1 MHVRKSFYLRMV
13 FVLLLPFVVLTQ
25 AAPVSYAMI
34 SDEYLGNPDHDIENN
49 ETDADTTL
57 SDSASVSMGAWEYI
71 KIFLA
76 LLFVLGLLLFVL
88 RFLNKRNLSYQQ
100 NSMIQNLGGQSVGT
114 QKSVQ
119 LLQIGSK
126 LYVVGVGENV
136 QLLQVIADPE
146 EIKEILALYN
156 EKIGNTATSPYIA
169 ELVNKFRIKS
179 PVEKQPG
186 NFSELLDKHLSQMKQ
201 QRSDELESWKEKEK
215 DKK

>member
-1 MHVRKSFYLRMV
+1 MHVGKSFYLRMV

-25 AAPVSYAMI
+25 VAPASYAMI
-34 SDEYLGNPDHDIENN
+34 SDEYLENPDRDIESN
-49 ETDADTTL
+49 ETDADTTI
-57 SDSASVSMGAWEYI
+57 SDSASVSMGAWDYI
-71 KIFLA
+71 KVFLA

-136 QLLQVIADPE
+136 QLLQVITDPE

-156 EKIGNTATSPYIA
+156 EKIGNTTTSPYIA
-169 ELVNKFRIKS
+169 ELVNKFRTKR
-179 PVEKQPG
+179 PVEKQPE
-186 NFSELLDKHLSQMKQ
+186 NFSELLDKRLSQIKQ
-201 QRSDELESWKEKEK
+201 QRSDELESWKEKEN

>member
-1 MHVRKSFYLRMV
+1 MHVGKSFYLRMV

-25 AAPVSYAMI
+25 VAPASYAMI
-34 SDEYLGNPDHDIENN
+34 SDEYLENPDRDIESN
-49 ETDADTTL
+49 ETDADTTI
-57 SDSASVSMGAWEYI
+57 SDSASVSMGAWDYI
-71 KIFLA
+71 KVFLA

-126 LYVVGVGENV
+126 LYIVGVGENV
-136 QLLQVIADPE
+136 QLLQVITDPE

-156 EKIGNTATSPYIA
+156 EKIGNTTTSPYIA
-169 ELVNKFRIKS
+169 ELVNKFRTKR
-179 PVEKQPG
+179 PVEKQPE
-186 NFSELLDKHLSQMKQ
+186 NFSELLDKRLSQIKQ
-201 QRSDELESWKEKEK
+201 QRSDELESWKEKEN